1 MVMPTMEMDYM
12 ESESERFSELMGEKE
27 TRGALA
33 FLFGLDKKD
42 LLVYTQIIKEMHR
55 LMFMMINDNGGGNDN
70 GDGEVF
76 YHCAG
81 IN

>member
-1 MVMPTMEMDYM
+1 MVMPTTEMDYM

-33 FLFGLDKKD
+33 FLLGLDKKD

-55 LMFMMINDNGGGNDN
+55 LIFMIMVVANLVIEMVAVMTMVIAIKN
-70 GDGEVF
+70 
-76 YHCAG
+76 
-81 IN
+81 

>member
-33 FLFGLDKKD
+33 FLLGLDKKD
-42 LLVYTQIIKEMHR
+42 LLVYTQIVKEMHR
-55 LMFMMINDNGGGNDN
+55 LMFMMINDNGL
-70 GDGEVF
+70 VVVMTMVMVK
-76 YHCAG
+76 YQIAVQA
-81 IN
+81 